1 MHVTAAHG
9 NLGPAVCTVRDRLAV
24 TRERYRLLE
33 ARHQKCLHSPE
44 KGWGWTTSES
54 SYRRRLS
61 SRGEPV
67 KAEGLHLEDDDLL
80 LAEHRGVHTR

>member
-44 KGWGWTTSES
+44 KGLGMDDERILLPQT
-54 SYRRRLS
+54 
-61 SRGEPV
+61 
-67 KAEGLHLEDDDLL
+67 LEF
-80 LAEHRGVHTR
+80 AR